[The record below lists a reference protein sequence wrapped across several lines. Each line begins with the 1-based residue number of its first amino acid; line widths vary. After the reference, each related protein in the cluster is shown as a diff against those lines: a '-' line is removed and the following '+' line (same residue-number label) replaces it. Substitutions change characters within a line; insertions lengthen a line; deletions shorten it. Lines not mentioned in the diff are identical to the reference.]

1 MSPQVDPWNPL
12 RAMQLMKAWSNSV
25 NKQEYVSPLI
35 VKDRDEYL
43 QANLEKNNNTI
54 PSVRYLNARE
64 LLNLE
69 FYMLF
74 LARNKLT
81 AYFN

>member
-25 NKQEYVSPLI
+25 KKQEYVSPLI

>member
-1 MSPQVDPWNPL
+1 
-12 RAMQLMKAWSNSV
+12 MKAWSNSV